1 MRHGVENEGEGKKTG
16 CVTSLQPLAEGSSTH
31 IFPKEHAPIEPARG
45 EDSPS
50 QLSVRLCDPPLFGL
64 RRQCLQLSLLVPCLD
79 KDPTA
84 LWSPLTSC
92 GGGLPAPH
100 MHATQEALP
109 RHNLNGNTS

>member
-1 MRHGVENEGEGKKTG
+1 MIHGVENEGEGKKTG

-50 QLSVRLCDPPLFGL
+50 QLSVSLCDPPLFGL
-64 RRQCLQLSLLVPCLD
+64 RRQCLQLSLLVPCLG

-84 LWSPLTSC
+84 LWSRPTSPSHARHTR
-92 GGGLPAPH
+92 GTAPA
-100 MHATQEALP
+100 QSKWEYKLK
-109 RHNLNGNTS
+109 G